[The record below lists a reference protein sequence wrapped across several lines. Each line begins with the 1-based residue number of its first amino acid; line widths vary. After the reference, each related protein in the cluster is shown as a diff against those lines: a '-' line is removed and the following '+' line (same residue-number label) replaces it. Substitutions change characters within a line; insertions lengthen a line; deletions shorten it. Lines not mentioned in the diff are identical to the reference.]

1 MSFKVEISTTVDENE
16 WNHSLNKNSSS
27 MIYQTTKWQELYQT
41 VYDSEPIFVTVRDES
56 KTIVGQL
63 ACLIHKE
70 VFWQHANTISR
81 ILGKKLKLGTVLW
94 WYHGPIIHDDVN
106 KTQILE
112 IILNAIDE
120 IVVKNNVVMIR
131 GISSPLEQQDFD
143 QNFVKF
149 GYKIEP
155 RLTFV
160 IDLTQDINELYNSL
174 KKDTRYYIRKSEKED
189 FEFSIATEKNVFDKF
204 QELKHHT
211 KKSDNKKIFKIS
223 KLFDMHWEILKN
235 SGFENLLVAKK
246 NSKIEGIIL
255 TLNFNGN
262 LIQHALAN
270 SPKFDFSFWPK
281 PQSSSTARD
290 VSLRVESVLLPGRN
304 LATLDDTNIYGP
316 TREIVN
322 GVSYADEI
330 KISFQA
336 SSDLGERRF
345 FEEWQKLA
353 FSEKTWNVGYYND
366 YIAQIDLYLLDR
378 EDNRRFGVKLWECFP
393 KTIDGTELNQGA
405 NNEIIKNDVSFSFR
419 YWTQLDINAQAPTLT
434 DRLVTTFFGS
444 VERQITGSIPKILNR
459 L

>member
-1 MSFKVEISTTVDENE
+1 MAGTLAQFLETAAFGA
-16 WNHSLNKNSSS
+16 LN
-27 MIYQTTKWQELYQT
+27 
-41 VYDSEPIFVTVRDES
+41 D
-56 KTIVGQL
+56 
-63 ACLIHKE
+63 
-70 VFWQHANTISR
+70 
-81 ILGKKLKLGTVLW
+81 IL
-94 WYHGPIIHDDVN
+94 
-106 KTQILE
+106 
-112 IILNAIDE
+112 
-120 IVVKNNVVMIR
+120 
-131 GISSPLEQQDFD
+131 
-143 QNFVKF
+143 
-149 GYKIEP
+149 
-155 RLTFV
+155 
-160 IDLTQDINELYNSL
+160 
-174 KKDTRYYIRKSEKED
+174 
-189 FEFSIATEKNVFDKF
+189 
-204 QELKHHT
+204 
-211 KKSDNKKIFKIS
+211 
-223 KLFDMHWEILKN
+223 
-235 SGFENLLVAKK
+235 SGFHSNNGYAIPNRFEAIIIPPTAIAK
-246 NSKIEGIIL
+246 
-255 TLNFNGN
+255 
-262 LIQHALAN
+262 N

-322 GVSYADEI
+322 GVTYADEI

-393 KTIDGTELNQGA
+393 KTIDGTELNQGT

-434 DRLVTTFFGS
+434 DRLVTTFFGT

>member
-1 MSFKVEISTTVDENE
+1 MAGTLAQFIETAAFGTLNDLLAGF
-16 WNHSLNKNSSS
+16 HSKNGYAVPNRFEAVIIPPTGIGKNSATPTFLQKVG
-27 MIYQTTKWQELYQT
+27 MDKGPTT
-41 VYDSEPIFVTVRDES
+41 S
-56 KTIVGQL
+56 
-63 ACLIHKE
+63 
-70 VFWQHANTISR
+70 
-81 ILGKKLKLGTVLW
+81 
-94 WYHGPIIHDDVN
+94 
-106 KTQILE
+106 
-112 IILNAIDE
+112 
-120 IVVKNNVVMIR
+120 
-131 GISSPLEQQDFD
+131 
-143 QNFVKF
+143 
-149 GYKIEP
+149 
-155 RLTFV
+155 
-160 IDLTQDINELYNSL
+160 
-174 KKDTRYYIRKSEKED
+174 
-189 FEFSIATEKNVFDKF
+189 
-204 QELKHHT
+204 
-211 KKSDNKKIFKIS
+211 
-223 KLFDMHWEILKN
+223 
-235 SGFENLLVAKK
+235 
-246 NSKIEGIIL
+246 
-255 TLNFNGN
+255 
-262 LIQHALAN
+262 
-270 SPKFDFSFWPK
+270 
-281 PQSSSTARD
+281 RD
-290 VSLRVESVLLPGRN
+290 VSLRVESILLPGRN